1 MSRTGQ
7 KFYIKAPSIYIFIYF
22 IQDCAFHV
30 LVGNSIICEK
40 KLKDIPTKEQTNP
53 TNQNK
58 TNKKPNN
65 LRIYKG
71 VVMIISETCVGCSVF
86 SSCSSEWSLVTPM
99 EATR

>member
-40 KLKDIPTKEQTNP
+40 KLKDIPTKQTNKQTP
-53 TNQNK
+53 QTK
-58 TNKKPNN
+58 TKQTKNP
-65 LRIYKG
+65 I
-71 VVMIISETCVGCSVF
+71 T
-86 SSCSSEWSLVTPM
+86 
-99 EATR
+99 